1 MDRILTSL
9 VAFLD
14 GKTRLLIIKD
24 FRMFRRD
31 PAQWAQVLIFTGL
44 MVLYFTNMRRF
55 YQEELGRAYQNG
67 VSLMNLAATALLLC
81 AYTGRFIFPM
91 LSLEGRLFDMGEWP
105 TLVLGGGIVHGELF
119 EVLDVAVFAKL
130 DPFEEC
136 DPADPGRSRY
146 TRERVA
152 LVEPETEAWVYV
164 ANEPVPHD
172 ALIESG
178 SWYAW
183 RTRR

>member
-1 MDRILTSL
+1 
-9 VAFLD
+9 
-14 GKTRLLIIKD
+14 
-24 FRMFRRD
+24 
-31 PAQWAQVLIFTGL
+31 
-44 MVLYFTNMRRF
+44 
-55 YQEELGRAYQNG
+55 
-67 VSLMNLAATALLLC
+67 
-81 AYTGRFIFPM
+81 
-91 LSLEGRLFDMGEWP
+91 EGRLFDMGEWP